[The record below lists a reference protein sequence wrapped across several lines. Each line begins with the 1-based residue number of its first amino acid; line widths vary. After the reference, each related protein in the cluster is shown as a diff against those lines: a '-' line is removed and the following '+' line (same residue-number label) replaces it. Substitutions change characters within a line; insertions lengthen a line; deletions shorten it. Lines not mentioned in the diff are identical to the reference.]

1 MDEIEQT
8 RSGAVLEVTDLT
20 RTIRGRTIVDSLSF
34 ELARGEVFGF
44 LGPNGAGKT
53 TTIRMLV
60 GLITP
65 TRGTIRINGHDLAT
79 EHDDALRRVGCIV
92 ETPDLY
98 KFMTGRENLRH
109 FARMIGPVSEPTLE
123 DVAALTR
130 IENRLDEKVSTYS
143 LGMRQR
149 LGIAI
154 SLLGDPTLLILD
166 EPANGLDPVGIRE
179 IRTLVRSLA
188 TERGV
193 TVFVSSHLLGE
204 IQMMCDRVGIIHRGR
219 IVRLDSVENL
229 IGGATVFRIETEDP
243 KPAISVI
250 ESMGLSYARHDGTI
264 DVDASPD
271 IRSEILRSLI
281 AGGTPV
287 SSAYAVNPTLEEL
300 FLEST
305 EETTVQ

>member
-1 MDEIEQT
+1 MSDRASQH
-8 RSGAVLEVTDLT
+8 VLEVRDLT
-20 RTIRGRTIVDSLSF
+20 RVIRGRTIVDSLTF
-34 ELARGEVFGF
+34 DLREGEVFGF

-60 GLITP
+60 GLIKP
-65 TRGTIRINGHDLAT
+65 TRGTIRINGYDLAKH
-79 EHDDALRRVGCIV
+79 HDDALRRVGCIV

-109 FARMIGPVSEPTLE
+109 FARMIGPVDEGTLDE
-123 DVAALTR
+123 VASRTR
-130 IENRLDEKVSTYS
+130 IEGRLDEKVSTYS

-154 SLLGDPTLLILD
+154 SLLGEPSLLILD

-179 IRTLVRSLA
+179 IRTLVRTLA
-188 TERGV
+188 RERGV

-219 IVRLDSVENL
+219 IVRLDTVDNLVGAKTIFRVETNDTVAASRIL
-229 IGGATVFRIETEDP
+229 EAT
-243 KPAISVI
+243 
-250 ESMGLSYARHDGTI
+250 GYAFVSHDGSI
-264 DVDASPD
+264 DVDAP
-271 IRSEILRSLI
+271 IELRAELIESLVS
-281 AGGTPV
+281 GGAPV

>member
-1 MDEIEQT
+1 MEPVSDRASQH
-8 RSGAVLEVTDLT
+8 VLEVRDLT
-20 RTIRGRTIVDSLSF
+20 RVIRGRTIVDSLTF
-34 ELARGEVFGF
+34 DLREGEVFGF

-60 GLITP
+60 GLIKP
-65 TRGTIRINGHDLAT
+65 TRGTIRINGYDLAKH
-79 EHDDALRRVGCIV
+79 HDDALRRVGCIV

-109 FARMIGPVSEPTLE
+109 FARMIGPVDEGTLDE
-123 DVAALTR
+123 VASRTR
-130 IENRLDEKVSTYS
+130 IEGRLDEKVSTYS

-154 SLLGDPTLLILD
+154 SLLGEPSLLILD

-179 IRTLVRSLA
+179 IRTLVRTLA
-188 TERGV
+188 RERGV

-219 IVRLDSVENL
+219 IVRLDTVDNLVGAKTIFRVETNDTVAASRIL
-229 IGGATVFRIETEDP
+229 EAT
-243 KPAISVI
+243 
-250 ESMGLSYARHDGTI
+250 GYAFVSHDGSI
-264 DVDASPD
+264 DVDAP
-271 IRSEILRSLI
+271 IELRAELIESLVS
-281 AGGTPV
+281 GGAPV